1 MPTDT
6 KAATATAEAGSINVL
21 IADDH
26 QLLLD
31 AMVRPLENCGFDVH
45 LANSFASAC
54 ERIRADGPFDVVLLD
69 LNMPGMDGLSTIKS
83 IVAENAGGSVVLF
96 SGSVSPVVVMRALE
110 EGARGFI
117 PKSVSLK
124 SLENA
129 LRLVASGERFVPYS
143 FFETTQESRA
153 KREPASD
160 VSLKLNERELK
171 VLYGASTG
179 QSNKE
184 IAHDLSISEVTVKM
198 HMRSICTKL
207 GATLH
212 DTGRISPI
220 LGVVPTGEMDS
231 EHGLF
236 PCKDFVHDKFRS
248 RRSA

>member
-1 MPTDT
+1 VLLNREVPKASTQNEKKSMPTDT
-6 KAATATAEAGSINVL
+6 KAATAAAESGSIKVL

-31 AMVRPLENCGFDVH
+31 AMVRPLEKCGFDVH
-45 LANSFASAC
+45 LANSFSSAC

-96 SGSVSPVVVMRALE
+96 SGSVSRVVVMRALE

-117 PKSVSLK
+117 PKSVSLR

-143 FFETTQESRA
+143 FFETPQDNRA

-160 VSLKLNERELK
+160 AASKLNERELK
-171 VLYGASTG
+171 VLYGASIG

-207 GATLH
+207 GAKNRTQAAMIAKQ
-212 DTGRISPI
+212 TQII
-220 LGVVPTGEMDS
+220 
-231 EHGLF
+231 
-236 PCKDFVHDKFRS
+236 
-248 RRSA
+248 